1 VNLSSDDDIRN
12 QRERGRNQ
20 HGPLAGIAPIVDCDL
35 IHVVEV
41 TGANPI
47 SRRAVVVTNHVEAEA
62 EAEAE
67 GQTLCGPAPRVVLR
81 SPAVGGQ
88 G

>member
-1 VNLSSDDDIRN
+1 
-12 QRERGRNQ
+12 
-20 HGPLAGIAPIVDCDL
+20 
-35 IHVVEV
+35 
-41 TGANPI
+41 
-47 SRRAVVVTNHVEAEA
+47 VVTNHV